1 MDSSFEGAQPLLRTC
16 ATLFRRKS
24 HDTKRQPVEK
34 LPGYTRADALTVD
47 ASRQFNALPERI
59 DQPVNRSADRCQVHL
74 VCTSD
79 IGLFKKQGIGIDVHE
94 FVHTFGAFTGRRFG
108 RNLDIDRLLYYVSS
122 KKRKLCSRQ
131 PARSIRRRPERQYQG
146 VIMSATLTLKRAIIN
161 GRLWWCALLLVYAM
175 TAANVYWLGS
185 TITKDGALKKA
196 VFAVKPKQTFT
207 SRVHIAQTSLTKT
220 AKSDE
225 AHRTAAVL
233 AVCLII
239 CFYMRLHVSVPAAVR
254 YRLVTY
260 LKRFFANLSKKRR
273 TEALKDTQLGDLLV
287 ACKVLTAEQLKEMLE
302 AGEAIDEKNFEM
314 VAKLGSIN
322 DSHFESALVI
332 QAKLQKRACRQEK
345 TKAWL
350 SMGNGMGRDEER
362 ASLVGGINR
371 LRHAR

>member
-1 MDSSFEGAQPLLRTC
+1 
-16 ATLFRRKS
+16 
-24 HDTKRQPVEK
+24 
-34 LPGYTRADALTVD
+34 
-47 ASRQFNALPERI
+47 
-59 DQPVNRSADRCQVHL
+59 
-74 VCTSD
+74 
-79 IGLFKKQGIGIDVHE
+79 
-94 FVHTFGAFTGRRFG
+94 
-108 RNLDIDRLLYYVSS
+108 
-122 KKRKLCSRQ
+122 
-131 PARSIRRRPERQYQG
+131 
-146 VIMSATLTLKRAIIN
+146 MSATLTLRRAKIN
-161 GRLWWCALLLVYAM
+161 GSLWWCALLLVYAM

-207 SRVHIAQTSLTKT
+207 SRVHIAQNSLAKT

-233 AVCLII
+233 AACLII
-239 CFYMRLHVSVPAAVR
+239 CFYLRLHVSVPAAVR

-260 LKRFFANLSKKRR
+260 LKRFFENLSLKRR

-302 AGEAIDEKNFEM
+302 AGEAIDEKNYEM
-314 VAKLGSIN
+314 VARLGQIT

-350 SMGNGMGRDEER
+350 SMGNGMSREEER
-362 ASLVGGINR
+362 ASLNGSINR